1 MKQWFRSGFKSHKGE
16 GAVITSHFSR
26 VKPGSQH
33 KMPGLPKLAKTEGDK
48 TSPEQPL

>member
-1 MKQWFRSGFKSHKGE
+1 MKQWFGCGSESHKGE
-16 GAVITSHFSR
+16 GALTASHFSR

-33 KMPGLPKLAKTEGDK
+33 KMPGLPMLAKTEGGK